1 MHIGLTFN
9 LKSDVQGNHDGPED
23 RFEEFDSEETIGA
36 LEAVIRSRGHTVTRL
51 GWGTAMLDRIDEAR
65 RAGKPVD
72 GVFNLAEGIGGRGRE
87 AQVPAVLE
95 MLGIP
100 HTGSDALTL
109 GITLDKALAKRV
121 AASHGIPTAPFVTV
135 REVADLDR
143 ARALRFP
150 LFAKPAAEG
159 SSMGIRDRSVV
170 ETWEELRTLVTALS
184 SDYGGDVLIEE
195 FLSGDELTVGIIGNG
210 EEARVVGTMQI
221 VPKVQAGTPFVYS
234 LEVKRD
240 FRQRVDYI
248 MSEGIDAERRAAV
261 ERVALDVHYAFGCRD
276 VSRVDIRF
284 DRDDRPAFI
293 EVNPLPGMNPST
305 SDLVILATGHGWKY
319 DELIGSVLDAA
330 ISRWARA

>member
-9 LKSDVQGNHDGPED
+9 LKSDARVTDNDPED
-23 RFEEFDSEETIGA
+23 RFEEFDSEETIAA
-36 LEAVIRSRGHTVTRL
+36 LEQVIRGRGHRVTRL
-51 GWGTAMLDRIDEAR
+51 GWGTAMLDGMAEAKR
-65 RAGKPVD
+65 NGQPIE

-95 MLGIP
+95 MLRIP

-109 GITLDKALAKRV
+109 GLTLDKALAKRV
-121 AASHGIPTAPFVTV
+121 AASHGIPIAPFVTV
-135 REVADLDR
+135 SKIEDLEQ
-143 ARALRFP
+143 AHALRLP

-170 ETWEELRTLVTALS
+170 EGWEDLHSLTMSLLQ
-184 SDYGGDVLIEE
+184 DYPGSVLIEE
-195 FLSGDELTVGIIGNG
+195 FLSGDEFTVGVIGNG
-210 EEARVVGTMQI
+210 AEAHVVGTMQV
-221 VPKVQAGTPFVYS
+221 VPKGPGDRPFVYS
-234 LEVKRD
+234 LDVKRE

-248 MSEGIDAERRAAV
+248 MSGQLDPVRRAAV
-261 ERVALDVHYAFGCRD
+261 EQVALDVHRVFGCRD

-305 SDLVILATGHGWKY
+305 SDLIILASGHGWTY
-319 DELIGSVLDAA
+319 DELIGSVLAAA
-330 ISRWARA
+330 IRRWAGQ